1 MIIFVKH
8 MRNYIFCFLS
18 SILLSLS
25 WPVVGFSFLIFFAF
39 VPLLFVIQGLESNY
53 NQAGLK
59 VFLFSFLTFL
69 IFNILTTYWVY
80 YATLFGAITAFF
92 INSLLMSFVFY
103 LFHKAKKILGKRLGY
118 LSLIIFW
125 ISMEYL
131 HLNWDLSWPWLT
143 LGNCFSESIYLINWY
158 EYTGVLGGSMWI
170 LLANVLIFSLIN
182 DFKNKKKISAIVLIL
197 FIPILASQLISK
209 KNKDLF
215 ISTKKIVIVQP
226 NVDPYIDK
234 FSLGYQQQLKDFID
248 LAKTKIDSTTD
259 LLIGPET
266 ALLESLWE
274 SKIEYS
280 YSLKELGN
288 LQKKFPKLNILLGA
302 TTFKRFN
309 SIDDISSTARQ
320 IRTQDLWY
328 DVYNSAIFISNL
340 GKIDIYHKVKLV
352 PGAEKIPFPSL
363 LNNISS
369 LSVDLGGV
377 SGSLGSDNYLNVF
390 SLDTLKL
397 LPLICYESIFG
408 DLNKSKDFELM
419 CIITNDGWWKNTSGY
434 KQHFSYAK
442 LRAIEQRKSIIR
454 CANTGQSGVIDMHGR
469 VIAFA
474 DWNEKVAIDVEVSSN
489 NIKTFYNEFG
499 DYIGRISSFTSSI
512 FLLLMFVKVKVKL

>member
-1 MIIFVKH
+1 M
-8 MRNYIFCFLS
+8 
-18 SILLSLS
+18 
-25 WPVVGFSFLIFFAF
+25 
-39 VPLLFVIQGLESNY
+39 
-53 NQAGLK
+53 
-59 VFLFSFLTFL
+59 
-69 IFNILTTYWVY
+69 
-80 YATLFGAITAFF
+80 
-92 INSLLMSFVFY
+92 
-103 LFHKAKKILGKRLGY
+103 
-118 LSLIIFW
+118 
-125 ISMEYL
+125 
-131 HLNWDLSWPWLT
+131 
-143 LGNCFSESIYLINWY
+143 
-158 EYTGVLGGSMWI
+158 
-170 LLANVLIFSLIN
+170 
-182 DFKNKKKISAIVLIL
+182 
-197 FIPILASQLISK
+197 
-209 KNKDLF
+209 
-215 ISTKKIVIVQP
+215 
-226 NVDPYIDK
+226 
-234 FSLGYQQQLKDFID
+234 GYQQQLKDFID

-328 DVYNSAIFISNL
+328 DVYNSAIFISNI